1 MRILTLLV
9 AMVLAASPSNAEQT
23 FSETQ
28 KWDAKFESLIGL
40 ESVFKIDWAAIELPR
55 PPDSEAESQ
64 YLVELQTKR
73 TPEIIRTIKLE
84 NDDALDA
91 GEYLEPD
98 IGMIAKHDNTKR
110 LCEILRH
117 ELVCAVLPQK
127 KRFDRVRPS
136 FVNPEILTVVAN
148 PGHPSY
154 PSGHASQYTLTA
166 YCLAAANPDKAKEYI
181 AKAAEITRNREY
193 AGLHYPSDS
202 YIGKILAK
210 VMIRKLLDQPG
221 FQAVF
226 LAASEEWPGA
236 KPTDKM
242 IALRA
247 YSLPDPRPV
256 EP

>member
-1 MRILTLLV
+1 MNWSARCCPRKRDSTGFGLL
-9 AMVLAASPSNAEQT
+9 SSIT
-23 FSETQ
+23 
-28 KWDAKFESLIGL
+28 
-40 ESVFKIDWAAIELPR
+40 
-55 PPDSEAESQ
+55 
-64 YLVELQTKR
+64 
-73 TPEIIRTIKLE
+73 
-84 NDDALDA
+84 
-91 GEYLEPD
+91 
-98 IGMIAKHDNTKR
+98 
-110 LCEILRH
+110 
-117 ELVCAVLPQK
+117 
-127 KRFDRVRPS
+127 
-136 FVNPEILTVVAN
+136 EILTVVAN

-221 FQAVF
+221 FQAAF